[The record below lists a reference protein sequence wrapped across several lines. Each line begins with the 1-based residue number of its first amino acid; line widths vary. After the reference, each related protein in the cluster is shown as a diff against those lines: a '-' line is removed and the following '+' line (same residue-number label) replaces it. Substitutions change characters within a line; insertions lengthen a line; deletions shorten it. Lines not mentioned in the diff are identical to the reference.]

1 MTLEHLREK
10 IDTVDTELLRLL
22 NERADLVHGV
32 GEIKHAQGLEIYA
45 PEREEKLL
53 QGLVEKSRG
62 RLPEKSI
69 RAIYREIMSAA
80 LALEQNLKIAYLG
93 PEGTWTHQAAMSKFG
108 ESVGYAAEATAR
120 DVFEKVAAATA
131 DYGVLPL
138 ETAAEG
144 AAHHVLDLFTESP
157 LKICAQI
164 PLPIEICLMARNGL
178 QSVRQIAAHPGVAAQ
193 SSKWLQH
200 QCPPH
205 TELIEVASTDK
216 AATMAAEDTAVAA
229 LGTPLAAQ
237 LHKLNVLQRNIED
250 EASVGRFVVVGRQAC
265 PRTGNDRTAVM
276 VTDKVDANAMIE
288 TLKILSELKI
298 DVGQIGTRMAGG
310 SATTTNDDRHC
321 AFFFEVTGHLSDT
334 VLVTAVKTLQEHG
347 KGVTVL
353 GSYPALWQP
362 A

>member
-1 MTLEHLREK
+1 MTLEELREK

-32 GEIKHAQGLEIYA
+32 GEIKHAEGLEIYA

-53 QGLVEKSRG
+53 QGLVEKSEG

-93 PEGTWTHQAAMSKFG
+93 PEGTWTHQAAISKFG
-108 ESVGYAAEATAR
+108 ESVGYAVEATAR
-120 DVFEKVAAATA
+120 DVFERVADASA

-144 AAHHVLDLFTESP
+144 AAHHVLDLFIESP

-178 QSVRQIAAHPGVAAQ
+178 ESVRHIAAHPGVAEQ
-193 SSKWLQH
+193 SSKWLDH
-200 QCPPH
+200 QRPPH
-205 TELIEVASTDK
+205 MELVEVASTDK
-216 AATMAAEDTAVAA
+216 AAALAAEDPSVAA

-237 LHKLNVLQRNIED
+237 LHKLKVLQRGIED
-250 EASVGRFVVVGRQAC
+250 EASVTRFVVVGRQAC
-265 PRTGNDRTAVM
+265 PRTGDDRTAVM
-276 VTDKVDANAMIE
+276 VTDKVDANAMME
-288 TLKILSELKI
+288 TLGILSDLKI

-310 SATTTNDDRHC
+310 TASDPSDDRRC
-321 AFFFEVTGHLSDT
+321 SFFFEVAGHLSDDS
-334 VLVTAVKTLQEHG
+334 LVEAVNTLQALG

-353 GSYPALWQP
+353 GSYPALWKP